1 MMSKFVEITS
11 SSIFWRCFVSFV
23 KFSYWSKFHVNF
35 ITGPGVI
42 PIYFY
47 KGLTRNPEMEYLNL
61 CNIWRLGRVRVTKFG
76 KNVSDKKLLN
86 VSQIRVKTWRLW
98 LLVMFHR
105 TTTRWWRRIRWRVPL
120 KGDEEVKEEKGLKI
134 FNSKQIIN
142 QTSNSF
148 KQKKLEK
155 ININQKMKLDK

>member
-1 MMSKFVEITS
+1 MISKFVEITS

-23 KFSYWSKFHVNF
+23 KFSYCSKFHVNF

-76 KNVSDKKLLN
+76 TNVSDKKLLN
-86 VSQIRVKTWRLW
+86 VSQIRAKTWRLW

-134 FNSKQIIN
+134 LTPNKLLIKLQIL
-142 QTSNSF
+142 SNKKSW
-148 KQKKLEK
+148 KKL
-155 ININQKMKLDK
+155 I